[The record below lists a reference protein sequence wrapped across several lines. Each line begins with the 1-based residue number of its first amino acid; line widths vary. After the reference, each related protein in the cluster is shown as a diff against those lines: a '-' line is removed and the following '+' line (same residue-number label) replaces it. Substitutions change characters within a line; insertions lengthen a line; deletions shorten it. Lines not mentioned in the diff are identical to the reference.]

1 MNETSMPAET
11 KQELTNTLSGVA
23 KMKAEFDLLKRVI
36 ISSIELDYS
45 GTGLM
50 LEDDKLLIETMKVI
64 EPSRMEQ
71 IFEELKII
79 QHAREMEETKNG

>member
-50 LEDDKLLIETMKVI
+50 LKDGKLLIETMKVI